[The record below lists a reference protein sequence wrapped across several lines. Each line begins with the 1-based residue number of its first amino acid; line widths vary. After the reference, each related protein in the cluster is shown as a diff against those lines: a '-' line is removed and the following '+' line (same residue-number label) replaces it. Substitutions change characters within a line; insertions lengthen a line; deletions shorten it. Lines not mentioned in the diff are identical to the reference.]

1 MADEDPTLE
10 QELETDTD
18 LDTGSDQELDTHS
31 GPSLRDAFV
40 ARGFQLPDEVDD
52 DTLVNHITG
61 GADAKTFQPMNV
73 NFGLYPPLDE
83 MRGGRK
89 GRKDRYPAYTD
100 RAKADF
106 NQWLAGQS

>member
-1 MADEDPTLE
+1 MSIEGHNAMVSRGWARVLWPSVAVASGLWGAAMAG
-10 QELETDTD
+10 D
-18 LDTGSDQELDTHS
+18 LPPPPVTTSMG
-31 GPSLRDAFV
+31 A
-40 ARGFQLPDEVDD
+40 
-52 DTLVNHITG
+52 LVNHITG

-106 NQWLAGQS
+106 NQWLAGQN